1 MKSVASAVVLLVVTT
16 MTSAQF
22 SLVASFPVL
31 PAPSPSFS
39 VLQNPTALVDDI
51 AFTESSIGGISL
63 LHVISFLPGSSQPVV
78 ETTSSSI
85 GPGHILG
92 GDMNGDGA
100 RDLVVAGTSLVLVL
114 LKTPTGYAPAGP
126 AVPLVGTSNVP
137 ETSRLVDWD
146 GDGDLDYFYHAHV
159 ALNDGGGVLGT
170 PVVLVP
176 AVAGIYQFNL
186 DLADADGDGDYD
198 ILFAGQPSTLYLNVA
213 GTLVAGPILPTVGVI
228 CTVKFLDFDLDGI
241 MDLWAY
247 CKDPVQPAI
256 VTARGL
262 GGGAFAPS
270 VFSPMAPLAV
280 SGFFSNN
287 ETIELIDVDG
297 SGDLEA
303 TILST
308 QTPFTISSAAF
319 LFDVTTNGTLV
330 PWGGGQA
337 ITTGKNLM
345 RAGRFVPGAGMD
357 LAFLLRNFGMTP
369 SWIEIHNSIAAPIAY
384 TATVVSGNGQ
394 TATSA
399 APTANPVVVRVDDAV
414 TGAPAPGIGV
424 TLWLTG
430 GVTAQAIN
438 GFTSDALGEVRFTLL
453 GGAQTGSYTI
463 GVLVLGELS
472 ALVNVNVG
480 ALAALSVISPNPTA
494 IFVGGGPVP
503 PLVIRALQTNGLPLG
518 GAAVQCVATSP
529 LSLSPSS
536 QSVVTDAFGYATI
549 VVNPPT
555 NPGAGTVTATL
566 GVGPAA
572 SVATVQVGVR
582 RLTIPHPSPS
592 ILGISYAHED
602 GPTPLLIAADLPRPI
617 VPTPFGGVATSVLA
631 PLPGL
636 IVLDGLGAFGPPDPA
651 IVATPSFSR
660 VYTNVP
666 AALLGLTLV
675 FQAYGFD
682 FSYPYPAYV
691 FISPPVTVTL

>member
-1 MKSVASAVVLLVVTT
+1 MNSVPLALVLLVLAASA
-16 MTSAQF
+16 SAQF
-22 SLVASFPVL
+22 ALVGSYPVL
-31 PAPSPSFS
+31 PAPNPSFS
-39 VLQNPTALVDDI
+39 VLKNPTAPVDDI
-51 AFTESSIGGISL
+51 AYTEPSQGSFTP
-63 LHVISFLPGSSQPVV
+63 LHVVSFLPGSPPPVV
-78 ETTSSSI
+78 ETTSSPI
-85 GPGHILG
+85 GTGHILG

-100 RDLVVAGTSLVLVL
+100 RDLVVASPVLVVVL
-114 LKTPTGYAPAGP
+114 LKTTTGYAPAGP
-126 AVPLVGTSNVP
+126 AVPLAGTSNVP
-137 ETSRLVDWD
+137 ETGRLVDWD

-159 ALNDGGGVLGT
+159 ALNDGGGMLGT
-170 PVVLVP
+170 PIVLVP
-176 AVAGIYQFNL
+176 AVAGIYQGNL

-213 GTLVAGPILPTVGVI
+213 GAFVAGPILPTVGLI

-270 VFSPMAPLAV
+270 VFTPMALPPVFGSLY
-280 SGFFSNN
+280 NN
-287 ETIELIDVDG
+287 DTIELIDVDG
-297 SGDLEA
+297 NGDLEA
-303 TILST
+303 ALLTVSI
-308 QTPFTISSAAF
+308 FFMANSAAV
-319 LFDVTTNGTLV
+319 LFDVTTTGTLV

-357 LAFLLRNFGMTP
+357 LAFLSPGSLTMP
-369 SWIEIHNSIAAPIAY
+369 PLIEIQNSIAAPIAY

-414 TGAPAPGIGV
+414 TGAPAAGIGV

-438 GFTSDALGEVRFTLL
+438 GFTSDAFGEVRFTLL
-453 GGAQTGSYTI
+453 GGPQTGPFSI

-472 ALVNVNVG
+472 EFVNVNV
-480 ALAALSVISPNPTA
+480 AAPAALSVASANPMA
-494 IFVGGGPVP
+494 IFVGGGSVP
-503 PLVIRALQTNGLPLG
+503 PIVIRALQTNGQPLG
-518 GAAVQCVATSP
+518 GATVQCAATSP
-529 LSLSPSS
+529 LSLPPSS

-549 VVNPPT
+549 VVNSPT

-566 GVGPAA
+566 GTGPAA
-572 SVATVQVGVR
+572 SSATVQIGVR
-582 RLTIPHPSPS
+582 RFVVMYLIPS
-592 ILGISYAHED
+592 ILAISYGHED

-636 IVLDGLGAFGPPDPA
+636 IVFDGLGAFGPPDPT
-651 IVATPSFSR
+651 IVASPTFSR
-660 VYTNVP
+660 ISSNVP
-666 AALLGLTLV
+666 AVLLGVTLV

-691 FISPPVTVTL
+691 FVSPPVTVTL